1 MKKYFVVA
9 WKNVVRHRRRS
20 VPAATSIAAGVAA
33 LIVAAGF
40 IEWGLWY
47 GRESLIHSGVGHIRL
62 VLRDYETKGLSDPFA
77 YLMPEGTSALQ
88 AIESTPEVR
97 TMAPKVAF
105 TGLISKGETTISFIG
120 EGVAPDKER
129 SFSRGVTIT
138 HGTSLD
144 ESDHR
149 GIIMGQG
156 LAANLGAKP
165 GDTVVLL
172 ANTTSGGINAV
183 EAQVRGIFATVIK
196 AYDDTA
202 LRVPIKV
209 ARQLLR
215 VSGSHSY
222 ALLLDDTSH
231 TESVLASLRKRFA
244 GSVLEFVSWH
254 QLSDF
259 YRKTAELFSRQIDV
273 VRTIIG
279 AIIVLS
285 ISNSMMMAV
294 MERTSEIGTSMAL
307 GLRRSAILRLF
318 LCEGLLLGSIGG
330 VIGVTLGFALAALLS
345 AIGIPMPPAPGM
357 AFGYT
362 AEVRATWPIALNAL
376 ILSVFT
382 ALAASVY
389 PAWKASRMQIVD
401 ALRQNR

>member
-1 MKKYFVVA
+1 MKKYLVVA

-20 VPAATSIAAGVAA
+20 IPAASSIAAGVAA
-33 LIVAAGF
+33 LMVAAGF

-47 GRESLIHSGVGHIRL
+47 GRESTIHSGLGHIRL
-62 VLRDYETKGLSDPFA
+62 VLRDYETKGIADPFA
-77 YLMPEGTSALQ
+77 YLLPEGTSALQ

-97 TMAPKVAF
+97 SMAPKVTF
-105 TGLISKGETTISFIG
+105 SGLISKSETTISFIG
-120 EGVAPDKER
+120 EGVAPEKER
-129 SFSRGVTIT
+129 LLSGGVTIT
-138 HGTSLD
+138 RGKPLD
-144 ESDHR
+144 ESDGR
-149 GIIMGQG
+149 GIILGQG
-156 LAANLGAKP
+156 LAANLGANP

-172 ANTTSGGINAV
+172 ANTSSGGINAV
-183 EAQVRGIFATVIK
+183 EAQVRGIFATITK

-202 LRVPIKV
+202 LRVPITV
-209 ARQLLR
+209 ARQLLK

-244 GSVLEFVSWH
+244 GSVLEFISWR

-259 YRKTAELFSRQIDV
+259 YNKTAELFSRQVNV

-285 ISNSMMMAV
+285 ISNAMMMAV

-318 LCEGLLLGSIGG
+318 LCEGFLLGSMGG
-330 VIGVTLGFALAALLS
+330 VVGVAIGFALAELLS
-345 AIGIPMPPAPGM
+345 VIGIPMPPAPGM

-376 ILSVFT
+376 ILSVAT
-382 ALAASVY
+382 ALIASLY

>member
-1 MKKYFVVA
+1 MKKYFGVA

-20 VPAATSIAAGVAA
+20 IPAATSIAAGVAA
-33 LIVAAGF
+33 LMIAAGF

-47 GRESLIHSGVGHIRL
+47 GREAFIHSGVGHIRL

-88 AIESTPEVR
+88 AIMSTPEVR
-97 TMAPKVAF
+97 MMAPKVTF
-105 TGLISKGETTISFIG
+105 SGLISKGETTISFIG

-129 SFSRGVTIT
+129 SFSRGVTFVE
-138 HGTSLD
+138 GAPLD
-144 ESDHR
+144 D
-149 GIIMGQG
+149 GNPPGVIMGQG

-172 ANTTSGGINAV
+172 ANTASGGINAV
-183 EAQVRGIFATVIK
+183 EAQVRGIFATVLK
-196 AYDDTA
+196 GYDDTV
-202 LRVPIKV
+202 LRVPISV
-209 ARQLLR
+209 ARQLLK
-215 VSGSHSY
+215 VSGAHSY

-231 TESVLASLRKRFA
+231 AERVLASLRQRFA
-244 GSVLEFVSWH
+244 GSVLEFVPWR

-259 YRKTAELFSRQIDV
+259 YRKTEDLFSRQVDV
-273 VRTIIG
+273 VRAIIG

-330 VIGVTLGFALAALLS
+330 LAGVAIGFALAALLS

-376 ILSVFT
+376 ILAVLT

>member
-1 MKKYFVVA
+1 MKKYFGVA

-20 VPAATSIAAGVAA
+20 IPAATSIAAGVAA
-33 LIVAAGF
+33 LMIAAGF

-47 GRESLIHSGVGHIRL
+47 GREAFIHSGVGHIRL

-88 AIESTPEVR
+88 AIMGTPEVR
-97 TMAPKVAF
+97 MMAPKVTF
-105 TGLISKGETTISFIG
+105 SGLISKGETTISFIG

-129 SFSRGVTIT
+129 SFSRGVTFLE
-138 HGTSLD
+138 GAPLD
-144 ESDHR
+144 ERDPP
-149 GIIMGQG
+149 GVIMGQG

-172 ANTTSGGINAV
+172 ANTASGGINAV
-183 EAQVRGIFATVIK
+183 EAQVRGIFATVLK
-196 AYDDTA
+196 GYDDTV
-202 LRVPIKV
+202 LRVPISV
-209 ARQLLR
+209 ARQLLK
-215 VSGSHSY
+215 VSGAHSY

-231 TESVLASLRKRFA
+231 AERVLASLRQRFA
-244 GSVLEFVSWH
+244 GSVLEFVPWR

-259 YRKTAELFSRQIDV
+259 YRKTEDLFSRQVDV
-273 VRTIIG
+273 VRAIIG

-330 VIGVTLGFALAALLS
+330 LAGVAIGFALAALLS

-376 ILSVFT
+376 ILAVLT

>member
-1 MKKYFVVA
+1 MKKYFGVA

-20 VPAATSIAAGVAA
+20 IPAATSIAAGVAA
-33 LIVAAGF
+33 LMIAAGF

-47 GRESLIHSGVGHIRL
+47 GREAFIHSGVGHIRL

-88 AIESTPEVR
+88 AIMGTPEVR
-97 TMAPKVAF
+97 MMAPKVTF
-105 TGLISKGETTISFIG
+105 SGLISKGETTISFIG

-129 SFSRGVTIT
+129 SFSRGVTFVE
-138 HGTSLD
+138 GAPLD
-144 ESDHR
+144 D
-149 GIIMGQG
+149 GNPPGVIMGQG

-172 ANTTSGGINAV
+172 ANTASGGINAV
-183 EAQVRGIFATVIK
+183 EAQVRGIFATVLK
-196 AYDDTA
+196 GYDDTV
-202 LRVPIKV
+202 LRVPISV
-209 ARQLLR
+209 ARQLLK
-215 VSGSHSY
+215 VSGAHSY

-231 TESVLASLRKRFA
+231 AERVLASLRQRFA
-244 GSVLEFVSWH
+244 GSVLEFVPWR

-259 YRKTAELFSRQIDV
+259 YRKTEDLFSRQVDV
-273 VRTIIG
+273 VRAIIG

-330 VIGVTLGFALAALLS
+330 LAGVAIGFALAALLS

-376 ILSVFT
+376 ILAVLT

>member
-1 MKKYFVVA
+1 MKKYFGVA

-20 VPAATSIAAGVAA
+20 IPAATSIAAGVAA
-33 LIVAAGF
+33 LMIAAGF

-47 GRESLIHSGVGHIRL
+47 GREAFIHSGVGHIRL

-88 AIESTPEVR
+88 AIMSTPEVR
-97 TMAPKVAF
+97 MMAPKVTF
-105 TGLISKGETTISFIG
+105 SGLISKGETTISFIG

-129 SFSRGVTIT
+129 SFSRGVTFLE
-138 HGTSLD
+138 GAPLD
-144 ESDHR
+144 ERDPP
-149 GIIMGQG
+149 GVIMGQG

-172 ANTTSGGINAV
+172 ANTASGGINAV
-183 EAQVRGIFATVIK
+183 EAQVRGIFATVLK
-196 AYDDTA
+196 GYDDTV
-202 LRVPIKV
+202 LRVPISV
-209 ARQLLR
+209 ARQLLK
-215 VSGSHSY
+215 VSGAHSY

-231 TESVLASLRKRFA
+231 AERVLASLRQRFA
-244 GSVLEFVSWH
+244 GSVLEFVPWR

-259 YRKTAELFSRQIDV
+259 YRKTEDLFSRQVDV
-273 VRTIIG
+273 VRAIIG

-330 VIGVTLGFALAALLS
+330 LAGVAIGFALAALLS

-376 ILSVFT
+376 ILAVLT

>member
-1 MKKYFVVA
+1 MKKYLAVA

-20 VPAATSIAAGVAA
+20 IPAASSIAMGVAA
-33 LIVAAGF
+33 LMVAAGF

-47 GRESLIHSGVGHIRL
+47 GRESTIHSGLGHIRL
-62 VLRDYETKGLSDPFA
+62 VLRDYETKGIADPFA
-77 YLMPEGTSALQ
+77 YLMPEGTPALQ
-88 AIESTPEVR
+88 AVEKTPGIR

-105 TGLISKGETTISFIG
+105 SGLISKGETTISFIG
-120 EGVAPDKER
+120 EGVAPDKEALL
-129 SFSRGVTIT
+129 SRGLNIT
-138 HGTSLD
+138 QGKALD
-144 ESDHR
+144 ERDAR
-149 GIIMGQG
+149 GIILGQG
-156 LAANLGAKP
+156 LAANLGAQP
-165 GDTVVLL
+165 GDTVVLM
-172 ANTTSGGINAV
+172 ANTSSGGINAV
-183 EAQVRGIFATVIK
+183 ETQVRGIFATITK

-202 LRVPIKV
+202 LRVPVPV
-209 ARQLLR
+209 ARELLR

-231 TESVLASLRKRFA
+231 TESILSSLRKQFA
-244 GSVLEFVSWH
+244 GSVLQFMSWR
-254 QLSDF
+254 QLADF
-259 YRKTAELFSRQIDV
+259 YNKTAELFSRQVNV

-318 LCEGLLLGSIGG
+318 LCEGFLLGSIGG
-330 VIGVTLGFALAALLS
+330 VAGVAIGFALAAVLS

-376 ILSVFT
+376 ILAVLT